1 MLVTNGRLG
10 ALNKEVAEM
19 EGPSQDDGA
28 LITEQ
33 IIEELRQE
41 REREEMEE
49 REWDSKD
56 LNANFVDLLLTIEED
71 VPSGTLS
78 FKFTKSLLKR
88 P

>member
-1 MLVTNGRLG
+1 
-10 ALNKEVAEM
+10 M

-78 FKFTKSLLKR
+78 FKFTNPSCR
-88 P
+88 NDPNPNYSFDAAHS